1 MEKENF
7 EYKVLFEEKSS
18 AVERLFEVYRNNP
31 YNARVIYMNNAKD
44 MYSYMK
50 VVLFT
55 EGNTFNIVLFK
66 KSFGIS
72 KTNRIYNSER
82 RMANISYKNGKFYLI
97 FNRGVK
103 PLTLFNLRSTFGQ
116 WCQYVIDYLQEK
128 FTWLRYVV
136 EKNILT
142 SIAFNTIVSKK
153 LYSYKKAILHTYN
166 VPYPV
171 GSAIHEV
178 NEKTYNHDVQMFI
191 NHFKKNLE
199 YLENITSFDAEL
211 IKTNTM
217 LFTDTVKMARVLNRK
232 VNCKWKLKRL
242 KEMHDLWS
250 EEITDITYM
259 DADRKMVIHPIYLKF
274 SEFANFTILT
284 TTKEMCLE
292 GRKNK
297 HCVATYVNRV
307 ESHTCGIYHIDGYT
321 LEVRKDWDSKGLV
334 YSQFRGYNNCDAP
347 VGLDE
352 MVKKYIKEFN
362 VKILGMADEDYD
374 KEYNNTQEVL
384 PF

>member
-1 MEKENF
+1 MDKENF
-7 EYKVLFEEKSS
+7 DYKVLFEEKSS
-18 AVERLFEVYRNNP
+18 SVERLFEVYRNNP
-31 YNARVIYMNNAKD
+31 YNARVIYMNNNKD

-72 KTNRIYNSER
+72 KTNRIYSSER

-97 FNRGVK
+97 NNGTVK
-103 PLTLFNLRSTFGQ
+103 PLTLHNLRLAFNQ
-116 WCQYVIDYLQEK
+116 WCCYAIDYLK
-128 FTWLRYVV
+128 DNFTWLRFVE

-142 SIAFNTIVSKK
+142 SVAFNTIISKK
-153 LYSYKKAILHTYN
+153 LYSYKKAIIHTYN
-166 VPYPV
+166 VPYPI
-171 GSAIHEV
+171 GKAIHEV
-178 NEKTYNHDVQMFI
+178 NDKTYNNDVQMFI
-191 NHFKKNLE
+191 HHFKKNLE
-199 YLENITSFDAEL
+199 YLENITSFDTEL
-211 IKTNTM
+211 IKTNTT
-217 LFTDTVKMARVLNRK
+217 LFTDTLKMARILNKK

-259 DADRKMVIHPIYLKF
+259 DADREMVIHPIFRKF
-274 SEFANFTILT
+274 SEFTNFTMLT

-292 GRKNK
+292 GKKNK

-307 ESHTCGIYHIDGYT
+307 ESHTCAIYHIDGYT
-321 LEVRKDWDSKGLV
+321 LEVRKDWSSNGLV
-334 YSQFRGYNNCDAP
+334 YGQFRGYNNCSAP

-352 MVKKYIKEFN
+352 MVQKYIKEFN
-362 VKILGMADEDYD
+362 VKVLGMSEKELYN
-374 KEYNNTQEVL
+374 EYNQKQEVL